1 LGAGDLKV
9 GVDTGFFRGP
19 ATGVVNYTLNLMK
32 SALHLEPE
40 LRYIGL
46 TGRVWHNTD
55 CDDFGPISA
64 QEPHADDEG
73 PAGRYVKTRLAR
85 LRNAA
90 ARISVLRSARSS
102 ARKIRT
108 AFRSSASK
116 TSFDFFH
123 AFNFLPPF
131 DLGVP
136 VLPVVYDLSTFR
148 YPEFHPVDRVEWLAG
163 LEACIKRAPVV
174 QTISEFS
181 RREIVEL
188 FGYSAER
195 IFVAPPAAAPVFA
208 PRGEAETS
216 RNLAPF
222 GLKTGQYFL
231 SVGTLEPRKNY
242 RTLIAAYAELAPAAR
257 AQCPLVI
264 VGEKGW
270 GNLNLPR
277 QADSLRADGS
287 LRFLEGIRNLKLSS
301 LYEGARLVLMPS
313 FYEGF
318 GMPIVEALACGTPV
332 AFTANSSMI
341 EIAADLGRTAPAQDV
356 DAWNSIL
363 KVALAGHEH
372 LDEELRE
379 LRIRRARTF
388 DWDRSAGLVLD
399 AYRDLNSMQR

>member
-1 LGAGDLKV
+1 LNAGDLKV
-9 GVDTGFFRGP
+9 GVDTSFFRGP
-19 ATGVVNYTLNLMK
+19 ATGVLNYTLNLMK
-32 SALHLEPE
+32 AALHLEPE

-46 TGRVWHNTD
+46 TGRGWYNID
-55 CDDFGPISA
+55 RDYFGPISA
-64 QEPHADDEG
+64 QESQDDDERS
-73 PAGRYVKTRLAR
+73 AGGFVHQRLAQ

-90 ARISVLRSARSS
+90 ARISVLRSARFS
-102 ARKIRT
+102 ARKLR
-108 AFRSSASK
+108 FSSSASK
-116 TSFDFFH
+116 ASLDLFH
-123 AFNFLPPF
+123 AFNFVPPA
-131 DLGVP
+131 DPGVP

-148 YPEFHPVDRVEWLAG
+148 HPEFHPTDRVKLLSG
-163 LEACIKRAPVV
+163 LRTFIPRAPVV
-174 QTISEFS
+174 QTISEFT
-181 RREIVEL
+181 RREIVDI
-188 FGYSAER
+188 FGYPAER
-195 IFVAPPAAAPVFA
+195 IFVAPPAAASVFM
-208 PRGEAETS
+208 PRGEAMTAG
-216 RNLAPF
+216 NLAPF
-222 GLKTGQYFL
+222 GLNSGQYFL
-231 SVGTLEPRKNY
+231 SVGTFEPRKNL
-242 RTLIAAYAELAPAAR
+242 RTLIAAYAGLAPAER

-264 VGEKGW
+264 VGGKGW

-313 FYEGF
+313 LYEGF

-341 EIAADLGRTAPAQDV
+341 EIAADLGRTAAAQDV

-363 KVALAGHEH
+363 KEALAGHEH

-399 AYRDLNSMQR
+399 AYRDLNSISR

>member
-32 SALHLEPE
+32 SSLHLEPE

-46 TGRVWHNTD
+46 TGHVWHNTG

-64 QEPHADDEG
+64 KEANADDEG
-73 PAGRYVKTRLAR
+73 PAGRYVQTRLAR
-85 LRNAA
+85 LRKAA

-108 AFRSSASK
+108 ALSSASK
-116 TSFDFFH
+116 ASFDLFH

-131 DLGVP
+131 DPGAP

-148 YPEFHPVDRVEWLAG
+148 YPEFHPADRVKWLAG

-181 RREIVEL
+181 KREIVDV
-188 FGYSAER
+188 FDYPAER
-195 IFVAPPAAAPVFA
+195 IFVASPAASPIFA
-208 PRGEAETS
+208 PRGEAGTS

-287 LRFLEGIRNLKLSS
+287 LRFLEGVRNLKLSS

-313 FYEGF
+313 LYEGF

-332 AFTANSSMI
+332 AFSANSSMI
-341 EIAADLGRTAPAQDV
+341 EIAADLSRTASAQDV

-363 KVALAGHEH
+363 KEALASHDH
-372 LDEELRE
+372 LNEELRE

-399 AYRDLNSMQR
+399 AYRDLNSISR